1 MSDQMD
7 KMESTQEIGTEQ
19 TAKEKRAAKKKE
31 RAVKKASGTGK
42 KHRKAWIAAIVT
54 VAVIGVGLYVKAS
67 SSKVLPSVLC
77 QAAAVGDVE
86 ETLSASGKVGSAET
100 QTYYAPVGT
109 IVQALNVKE
118 GDAVHKGEVL
128 VAFDTAELELTKK
141 KADLDAEASEGSYQ
155 SAMQQSNEN
164 QNKYS
169 DASIGLDELKQMKE
183 DQEQYVQGLK
193 YELEDDKNA
202 KRKDLNEWDKK
213 LMQEQN
219 YQNRKLS
226 EQQAYGG
233 DTESISEVIDNIN
246 SQRADVANQLSMI
259 DSDEKILQKQ
269 RLIDAEQKKLE
280 DMQEEI
286 QKRESK
292 KDSSENGILN
302 GYDKKSKEASV
313 ESARLNADQAASD
326 LEKAQEGIIADF
338 DGIISGIK
346 TAAGSRVEKG
356 SELFTIQSSSA
367 VQVTVELSKY
377 DLEKVKEGQSA
388 TVTVAGVSYSGTVS
402 RINRVAQNNA
412 QNTPVV
418 YADVTI
424 ENPDGNIFLGIE
436 GKAEILTGSAEGVVL
451 VPYEAVNTDKEG
463 DFCYLVKDG
472 VIVRQNVVTGISS
485 DMDVEIKEG
494 ISEGDTVV
502 ISSDMDLMEGLQ
514 VNPVMQ

>member
-42 KHRKAWIAAIVT
+42 KHRKAWIAAIAA

-128 VAFDTAELELTKK
+128 VTFDTEDLELTKK

-155 SAMQQSNEN
+155 SALQQSNEN

-269 RLIDAEQKKLE
+269 RMIDAEQKKLE

-326 LEKAQEGIIADF
+326 LEK
-338 DGIISGIK
+338 
-346 TAAGSRVEKG
+346 
-356 SELFTIQSSSA
+356 
-367 VQVTVELSKY
+367 
-377 DLEKVKEGQSA
+377 VKEGQSA

-418 YADVTI
+418 YADVMI

>member
-128 VAFDTAELELTKK
+128 VTFDTADLELTKK

-292 KDSSENGILN
+292 KIPP
-302 GYDKKSKEASV
+302 
-313 ESARLNADQAASD
+313 R
-326 LEKAQEGIIADF
+326 
-338 DGIISGIK
+338 
-346 TAAGSRVEKG
+346 TA
-356 SELFTIQSSSA
+356 F
-367 VQVTVELSKY
+367 
-377 DLEKVKEGQSA
+377 
-388 TVTVAGVSYSGTVS
+388 
-402 RINRVAQNNA
+402 
-412 QNTPVV
+412 
-418 YADVTI
+418 
-424 ENPDGNIFLGIE
+424 
-436 GKAEILTGSAEGVVL
+436 
-451 VPYEAVNTDKEG
+451 
-463 DFCYLVKDG
+463 
-472 VIVRQNVVTGISS
+472 
-485 DMDVEIKEG
+485 
-494 ISEGDTVV
+494 
-502 ISSDMDLMEGLQ
+502 
-514 VNPVMQ
+514 

>member
-1 MSDQMD
+1 M
-7 KMESTQEIGTEQ
+7 
-19 TAKEKRAAKKKE
+19 
-31 RAVKKASGTGK
+31 
-42 KHRKAWIAAIVT
+42 
-54 VAVIGVGLYVKAS
+54 KAS

-109 IVQALNVKE
+109 IVQALHVKE

-128 VAFDTAELELTKK
+128 VTFDTEDLELTKK

-155 SAMQQSNEN
+155 SALQQSNEN

-269 RLIDAEQKKLE
+269 RWLTLSRKSWRICRRKFRNARAKK
-280 DMQEEI
+280 I
-286 QKRESK
+286 PPR
-292 KDSSENGILN
+292 
-302 GYDKKSKEASV
+302 
-313 ESARLNADQAASD
+313 
-326 LEKAQEGIIADF
+326 
-338 DGIISGIK
+338 
-346 TAAGSRVEKG
+346 TA
-356 SELFTIQSSSA
+356 F
-367 VQVTVELSKY
+367 
-377 DLEKVKEGQSA
+377 
-388 TVTVAGVSYSGTVS
+388 
-402 RINRVAQNNA
+402 
-412 QNTPVV
+412 
-418 YADVTI
+418 
-424 ENPDGNIFLGIE
+424 
-436 GKAEILTGSAEGVVL
+436 
-451 VPYEAVNTDKEG
+451 
-463 DFCYLVKDG
+463 
-472 VIVRQNVVTGISS
+472 
-485 DMDVEIKEG
+485 
-494 ISEGDTVV
+494 
-502 ISSDMDLMEGLQ
+502 
-514 VNPVMQ
+514 